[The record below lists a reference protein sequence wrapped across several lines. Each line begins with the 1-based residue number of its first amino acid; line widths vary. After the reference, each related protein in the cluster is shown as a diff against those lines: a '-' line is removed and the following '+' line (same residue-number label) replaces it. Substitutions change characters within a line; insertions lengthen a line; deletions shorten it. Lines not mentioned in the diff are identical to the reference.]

1 MIVRNINEIKGT
13 DRDVAGVG
21 FTSLR
26 LLLKR
31 DGMGFSVHHTS
42 IPAGTKETWHYKNHL
57 EACYCVS
64 GAALITS
71 GGVSYQ
77 IGAGSIYA
85 LDKNDR
91 HTFEAITDVVLI
103 SIFNPPVT
111 GREIHKEDGSYEAD
125 LA

>member
-1 MIVRNINEIKGT
+1 MIVTNINEIKGT
-13 DRDVAGVG
+13 DRDVQGVG
-21 FTSLR
+21 FNSLR
-26 LLLKR
+26 LLLKK

-42 IPAGTKETWHYKNHL
+42 IPKGTKETWHYKNHL

-64 GAALITS
+64 GAAELES
-71 GGVSYQ
+71 GGNVYH
-77 IGAGSIYA
+77 IGSGSIYA

-91 HTFEAITDVVLI
+91 HTFTALTDVVLI

-111 GREIHKEDGSYEAD
+111 GREIHREDGSYEAD